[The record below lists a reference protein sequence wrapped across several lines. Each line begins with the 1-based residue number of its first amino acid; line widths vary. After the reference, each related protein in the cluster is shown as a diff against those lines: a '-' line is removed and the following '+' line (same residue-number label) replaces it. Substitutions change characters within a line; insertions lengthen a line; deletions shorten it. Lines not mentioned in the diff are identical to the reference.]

1 MGVPEGHSGWWGSAR
16 TRSEAGP
23 SAPPPPTS
31 LCRGGRHEVCRE
43 ATLKEQWRASG
54 VYEKKFDSV
63 TLPLGTT
70 V

>member
-1 MGVPEGHSGWWGSAR
+1 MAGLREDEERGGSLC
-16 TRSEAGP
+16 TS
-23 SAPPPPTS
+23 SPTS